1 MHPLADTVTTACRP
15 DTARL
20 LTQKYLH
27 VIRQYMLVSFTAC
40 SKNGI
45 IITNLLLS
53 PMLKNTLRSSASY
66 TDTKPHYELLDG
78 LRGVAA
84 LIVVCYHVFEGFAFS
99 SGSPV
104 IFGINHGYLAV
115 DFFFI
120 LSGFVIGYAYDDR
133 WGKTLTLRNFFKR
146 RLIRLHPLV
155 ILGAVIGVISF
166 TLQGSVQWDGT
177 HIATSAVMWALLMA
191 MFMLP
196 ATPGCGYEVRG
207 NGEMFPLNGP
217 SWSLFFE
224 YIGNILYALVLRRLS
239 TKALFA
245 LVCALGLSLVA
256 FACLDVSTY
265 GSIGVGWTLDTVNF
279 LGGSLRM
286 LFPFSTGLL
295 LSRVFKP
302 FNVRGAFWICT
313 FVLVVLFNVPFI
325 SGSEPICMNG
335 LFESFCILIVFPV
348 LIMLGASG
356 RTTDAFSTRVCKTLG
371 DLSFPLYIVHYPVMY
386 YFYAWMMKTGR
397 YTLADTWPI
406 ALCVVL
412 GNVILAWVCLK
423 CYDEPVRRWLTKK
436 FGGKRAA

>member
-1 MHPLADTVTTACRP
+1 
-15 DTARL
+15 
-20 LTQKYLH
+20 
-27 VIRQYMLVSFTAC
+27 
-40 SKNGI
+40 
-45 IITNLLLS
+45 
-53 PMLKNTLRSSASY
+53 MLKNTLRSSASY